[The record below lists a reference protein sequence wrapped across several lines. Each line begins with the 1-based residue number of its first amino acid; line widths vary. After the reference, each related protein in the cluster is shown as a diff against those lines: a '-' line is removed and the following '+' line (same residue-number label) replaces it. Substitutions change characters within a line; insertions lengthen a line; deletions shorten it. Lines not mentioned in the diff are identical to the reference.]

1 MVQRW
6 SMILMASALLAAGV
20 PAGAA
25 EMPGE
30 AEADVLVQKG
40 ALDALAGMK
49 AAIQGLKQFSL
60 VATTTMDDVL
70 DQGQLIQIS
79 GTTTI
84 EARLP
89 DRLRVT
95 VDNDKQER
103 VYLYD
108 GKTVTQ
114 YAPALD
120 LYATFDAPG
129 SIVEMVVA
137 AQKQYGVEFPLADLF
152 FWADGKTP
160 PVDIKIA
167 YFAGE
172 TPILG
177 RLCRHY
183 AYRVAHADVQLW
195 IPKDGDPLPC
205 RMVITNID
213 EEARPQY
220 SATLAWNPDAILGE
234 GLFAFV
240 APPGVVQI
248 PQKPVVAE

>member
-6 SMILMASALLAAGV
+6 SMVLLASALLAPGL
-20 PAGAA
+20 PAVSA

-30 AEADVLVQKG
+30 AEADVLVQQG
-40 ALDALAGMK
+40 ALDALAEMK
-49 AAIQGLKQFSL
+49 AAIQGLEQFSL
-60 VATTTMDDVL
+60 VATTTMDDIL
-70 DQGQLIQIS
+70 DEGQLIQIA

-89 DRLRVT
+89 DRLHVT
-95 VDNDKQER
+95 VDNDKQKR
-103 VYLYD
+103 VFFYD

-120 LYATFDAPG
+120 LYSSFDAPG

-137 AQKQYGVEFPLADLF
+137 AEQQYGVELPLADLF
-152 FWADGKTP
+152 FWADDKTP
-160 PVDIKIA
+160 PVDVEIA

-177 RLCRHY
+177 QVCRHY

-195 IPKDGDPLPC
+195 IPKDGVKLPC
-205 RMVITNID
+205 RMVIINKD

-220 SATLAWNPDAILGE
+220 GATLAWNPDAILGE
-234 GLFAFV
+234 GVFAFV
-240 APPGVVQI
+240 PPPGVVQI

>member
-6 SMILMASALLAAGV
+6 SMVLVASALLAPGL
-20 PAGAA
+20 PATAA
-25 EMPGE
+25 DMPGE

-40 ALDALAGMK
+40 ALDALAEMK
-49 AAIQGLKQFSL
+49 AAIQGLEQFSL
-60 VATTTMDDVL
+60 VATTTMDDIL

-95 VDNDKQER
+95 VDNDKQKR
-103 VYLYD
+103 VFFYD
-108 GKTVTQ
+108 GKAVTQ

-137 AQKQYGVEFPLADLF
+137 AEQKYGVEMPLADLF
-152 FWADGKTP
+152 FWADDKTP
-160 PVDIKIA
+160 PVDVEIA

-177 RLCRHY
+177 QVCRHY

-195 IPKDGDPLPC
+195 IPKDGVKLPC
-205 RMVITNID
+205 RMVIINKD

-234 GLFAFV
+234 GVFAFV
-240 APPGVVQI
+240 PPPGVVQI

>member
-1 MVQRW
+1 MGQRW
-6 SMILMASALLAAGV
+6 SMVLVASALLATGL
-20 PAGAA
+20 PAAAA

-30 AEADVLVQKG
+30 AEADVLVQQG
-40 ALDALAGMK
+40 ALDALAEMK
-49 AAIQGLKQFSL
+49 AAIQGLDPFSL
-60 VATTTMDDVL
+60 VATTTMDDIL
-70 DQGQLIQIS
+70 DYGQLVQVA

-95 VDNDKQER
+95 IDNDKQKR
-103 VYLYD
+103 VFVYD
-108 GKTVTQ
+108 GEAVSQ

-120 LYATFDAPG
+120 LYSTFAAPG

-137 AQKQYGVEFPLADLF
+137 AQQDYGVELPLADLF
-152 FWADGKTP
+152 FWADDATP
-160 PVDIKIA
+160 PVAVEIA

-177 RLCRHY
+177 KLCRHY

-195 IPKDGDPLPC
+195 IPKDGVKLPC

-220 SATLAWNPDAILGE
+220 GATLAWNPDAILGE

-240 APPGVVQI
+240 PPPGVVQI